1 MEGYI
6 FDWLNLFLRWFHVL
20 AGIAWIGASFY
31 FVWLD
36 LSLEKATPENE
47 AKGIKGQLSAIHGGG
62 FYEVAKYQLG
72 PPSMPHNL
80 HWFKWEAYTTWLTG
94 FSLLTVL
101 YYWGANQYLIDP
113 AKVAFSQWQAIG
125 ASLLYLF
132 AGFAVYEALI
142 KSPLRNSNKG
152 FASVL
157 FVFLVFMAWLA
168 DQLFADRAAYL
179 HVGALIGSIMAGN
192 VFFGIM
198 PSQRELVRAVT
209 AGEKPQ
215 AIYAVLAKLRSTH
228 NNYLTLPLVFIMIS
242 NHYPMTYGHEYAW
255 LVLAVI
261 GVITGLIRHFLNLKT
276 QGAGVK
282 PGYLVAAFLL
292 TLALAAVMAP
302 KPVATTGAVIN
313 SDQALHITHLR
324 CAECHAGQPTNG
336 MFTSA
341 PAGIILESE
350 VQLLQYKDRMIS
362 ALQTNY
368 MPLGNITAMTDDER
382 AQLLGWLKAQQ

>member
-6 FDWLNLFLRWFHVL
+6 FDWLNMFLRWFHVL

-36 LSLEKATPENE
+36 LSLEKPSAENE

-62 FYEVAKYQLG
+62 FYEVVKYKLG
-72 PPSMPHNL
+72 PQVMPANL

-94 FSLLTVL
+94 FSLLAVM

-113 AKVAFSQWQAIG
+113 AKVAFSQWGAIG
-125 ASLLYLF
+125 SSVLF
-132 AGFAVYEALI
+132 LAVGFAIYELLI

-152 FASVL
+152 FAAVL
-157 FVFLVFMAWLA
+157 FVVLVFSAWLA
-168 DQLFADRAAYL
+168 DQLFSDRAAYI

-192 VFFGIM
+192 VFLGIM
-198 PSQRELVRAVT
+198 PSQRELVRAVN
-209 AGEKPQ
+209 AGETPE
-215 AIYAVLAKLRSTH
+215 ARFAELAKLRSTH

-242 NHYPMTYGHEYAW
+242 NHYPMTYGHEHAW
-255 LVLAVI
+255 LVLAAI

-282 PGYLVAAFLL
+282 PAYLIVALLL
-292 TLALAAVMAP
+292 TLALAAWMAP
-302 KPVATTGAVIN
+302 KPVATTGNVIN

-324 CAECHAGQPTNG
+324 CAECHAAQPTSD
-336 MFTSA
+336 MFKTP
-341 PAGIILESE
+341 PAGIILEDE
-350 VQLLQYKDRMIS
+350 AHLLQYKDRMIS
-362 ALQTNY
+362 ALQTSY

-382 AQLLGWLKAQQ
+382 AQLIGWLQAQ

>member
-6 FDWLNLFLRWFHVL
+6 FDWLNMFLRWFHVL

-36 LSLEKATPENE
+36 LSLEKPSAENE

-62 FYEVAKYQLG
+62 FYEVVKYKLG
-72 PPSMPHNL
+72 PQVMPANL

-94 FSLLTVL
+94 FSLLAVM

-113 AKVAFSQWQAIG
+113 AKVAFSQWGAIG
-125 ASLLYLF
+125 SSVLF
-132 AGFAVYEALI
+132 LAVGFAIYELLI

-152 FASVL
+152 FAAVL
-157 FVFLVFMAWLA
+157 FVVLVFSAWLA
-168 DQLFADRAAYL
+168 DQLFSDRAAYI

-192 VFFGIM
+192 VFLGIM
-198 PSQRELVRAVT
+198 PSQRELVRAVN
-209 AGEKPQ
+209 AGETPE
-215 AIYAVLAKLRSTH
+215 ARFAELAKLRSTH

-242 NHYPMTYGHEYAW
+242 NHYPMTYGHEHAW
-255 LVLAVI
+255 LVLAAI

-282 PGYLVAAFLL
+282 PAYLIVALLL
-292 TLALAAVMAP
+292 TLALAAWMAP
-302 KPVATTGAVIN
+302 KPVATTGNVIN
-313 SDQALHITHLR
+313 TDQALHLTHLR
-324 CAECHAGQPTNG
+324 CAECHAAQPTSD
-336 MFTSA
+336 MFKTP
-341 PAGIILESE
+341 PAGIILEDE
-350 VQLLQYKDRMIS
+350 AHLLQYKDRMIS
-362 ALQTNY
+362 ALQTSY

-382 AQLLGWLKAQQ
+382 AQLIGWLQAQ

>member
-6 FDWLNLFLRWFHVL
+6 FDWLNMFLRWFHVL

-36 LSLEKATPENE
+36 LSLEKPSAENE

-62 FYEVAKYQLG
+62 FYEVVKYKLG
-72 PPSMPHNL
+72 PQVMPANL

-94 FSLLTVL
+94 FSLLTVM

-113 AKVAFSQWQAIG
+113 VKMAFTQWQAVG
-125 ASLLYLF
+125 TSLLFL
-132 AGFAVYEALI
+132 AVGFGVYELLI

-152 FASVL
+152 FAAVL
-157 FVFLVFMAWLA
+157 FVFLVFMTWLA
-168 DQLFADRAAYL
+168 DQLFADRAAYI
-179 HVGALIGSIMAGN
+179 HIGALIGSIMAGN

-209 AGEKPQ
+209 AGEQPQ
-215 AIYAVLAKLRSTH
+215 AIFAELAKLRSTH

-282 PGYLVAAFLL
+282 PGYIIAALLL
-292 TLALAAVMAP
+292 TLALAAWMAP
-302 KPVATTGAVIN
+302 RPAVNTAAVIN
-313 SDQALHITHLR
+313 TDQALHITHLR
-324 CAECHAGQPTNG
+324 CAECHSEKPTNG
-336 MFTSA
+336 MFPSA
-341 PAGIILESE
+341 PAGIILADEAH
-350 VQLLQYKDRMIS
+350 LLQYRDRMIS

-368 MPLGNITAMTDDER
+368 MPLGNLTAMTDDER
-382 AQLLGWLKAQQ
+382 AQLLGWLQAN

>member
-36 LSLEKATPENE
+36 LSLEEPSAENK

-72 PPSMPHNL
+72 PQVMPANL

-113 AKVAFSQWQAIG
+113 AKVAFNQWQAIG

-132 AGFAVYEALI
+132 SGFAVYELLI

-168 DQLFADRAAYL
+168 DQLFADRAAYI

-198 PSQRELVRAVT
+198 PSQRELVRAVE

-215 AIYAVLAKLRSTH
+215 AIFAILAKLRSTH

-282 PGYLVAAFLL
+282 PGYLVAALLL
-292 TLALAAVMAP
+292 TLALAAWMAP
-302 KPVATTGAVIN
+302 KPVANTAVVIN

-324 CAECHAGQPTNG
+324 CAECHSEQPTNG

-341 PAGIILESE
+341 PAGIILGSE
-350 VQLLQYKDRMIS
+350 TQLLQYKDRMIS

-368 MPLGNITAMTDDER
+368 MPLGNITAMTDTER
-382 AQLLGWLKAQQ
+382 AQLLGWLRAQK

>member
-36 LSLEKATPENE
+36 LSLEKPSDENE
-47 AKGIKGQLSAIHGGG
+47 ARGIKGQLSAIHGGG
-62 FYEVAKYQLG
+62 FYEVVKYKLG
-72 PPSMPHNL
+72 PQVMPANL

-94 FSLLTVL
+94 FSLLAVM
-101 YYWGANQYLIDP
+101 YYWGAQQYLIDP
-113 AKVAFSQWQAIG
+113 AKVAFSPAAAIG
-125 ASLLYLF
+125 SSLLFL
-132 AGFAVYEALI
+132 AVGFAVYELLI

-168 DQLFADRAAYL
+168 DQLFADRAAYI

-209 AGEKPQ
+209 AGETPD
-215 AIYAVLAKLRSTH
+215 ARYAMLAKLRSTH

-255 LVLAVI
+255 LVLAMI
-261 GVITGLIRHFLNLKT
+261 AVITGLVRHFLNLKT

-282 PGYLVAAFLL
+282 PGYLISAFIL
-292 TLALAAVMAP
+292 TVALAFWMAP
-302 KPVATTGAVIN
+302 KPVATVGSVIN
-313 SDQALHITHLR
+313 ADLALHITHLR
-324 CAECHAGQPTNG
+324 CAECHAESPTSD
-336 MFTSA
+336 MFKTP

-350 VQLLQYKDRMIS
+350 AQLLQYKDRMLS
-362 ALQTNY
+362 ALQTGY
-368 MPLGNITAMTDDER
+368 MPLANITAMTEDER
-382 AQLLGWLKAQQ
+382 AQLIVWLQAN

>member
-6 FDWLNLFLRWFHVL
+6 FDWLNMFLRWFHVL

-36 LSLEKATPENE
+36 LSLEKPSAENE

-62 FYEVAKYQLG
+62 FYEVVKYKLG
-72 PPSMPHNL
+72 PQVMPANL

-94 FSLLTVL
+94 FSLLAVM

-113 AKVAFSQWQAIG
+113 AKVAFSQWGAIG
-125 ASLLYLF
+125 SSVLF
-132 AGFAVYEALI
+132 LAVGFAIYELLI

-152 FASVL
+152 FAAVL
-157 FVFLVFMAWLA
+157 FVVLVFSAWLA
-168 DQLFADRAAYL
+168 DQLFSDRAAYI

-192 VFFGIM
+192 VFLGIM
-198 PSQRELVRAVT
+198 PSQRELVRAVN
-209 AGEKPQ
+209 AGETPE
-215 AIYAVLAKLRSTH
+215 ARFAELAKLRSTH

-242 NHYPMTYGHEYAW
+242 NHYPMTYGHEHAW
-255 LVLAVI
+255 LVLAAI

-282 PGYLVAAFLL
+282 PAYLIVALLL
-292 TLALAAVMAP
+292 TLALAAWMAP
-302 KPVATTGAVIN
+302 KPVATTGNVIN
-313 SDQALHITHLR
+313 TDQALHITHLR
-324 CAECHAGQPTNG
+324 CAECHAAQPTSD
-336 MFTSA
+336 MFKTP
-341 PAGIILESE
+341 PAGIILEDE
-350 VQLLQYKDRMIS
+350 AHLLQYKDRMIS
-362 ALQTNY
+362 ALQTSY

-382 AQLLGWLKAQQ
+382 AQLIGWLQAQ

>member
-36 LSLEKATPENE
+36 LSLEKASPENE

-62 FYEVAKYQLG
+62 FYEVAKYKLG
-72 PPSMPHNL
+72 PQEMPANL

-94 FSLLTVL
+94 FSLLTVM

-125 ASLLYLF
+125 SSLLYLL
-132 AGFAVYEALI
+132 AGFAVYEVLI

-152 FASVL
+152 FAAVL
-157 FVFLVFMAWLA
+157 FVFLVFMAWVA
-168 DQLFADRAAYL
+168 DQLFADRAAYI

-198 PSQRELVRAVT
+198 PSQRELVRAVQ
-209 AGEKPQ
+209 AGETPQ
-215 AIYAVLAKLRSTH
+215 AIFAVLAKLRSTH

-282 PGYLVAAFLL
+282 PGYLIAALLL

-302 KPVATTGAVIN
+302 KPVATTGTVIN

-324 CAECHAGQPTNG
+324 CVECHGREPSNG

-350 VQLLQYKDRMIS
+350 AQLLQVKDRMIS

-382 AQLLGWLKAQQ
+382 AQLLGWLKAKQ